1 MWILYGTVWIKD
13 HLQLQWQ
20 SPKRQKIT
28 IDKQKFRTHQMIK
41 NVTNYYNGLCK
52 IFIIDL
58 TGVFAKNERGY
69 RLTEKYGRWCPLLIL
84 LLSVASTRRKLS

>member
-1 MWILYGTVWIKD
+1 
-13 HLQLQWQ
+13 
-20 SPKRQKIT
+20 
-28 IDKQKFRTHQMIK
+28 MIK

-58 TGVFAKNERGY
+58 KGVFAKNERGY

-84 LLSVASTRRKLS
+84 LLSVASTRRKL